1 VKDLVKGSKYTVE
14 QKANVAIQYAIH
26 GNMKKAARQCGIPRT
41 TIISWQKQV
50 WWDELISEI
59 RSAKADEHRAKY
71 SELVDKAQ
79 EVALE
84 KLPEAS
90 AQQAMIIAATGTDK
104 IRLHDGMP
112 TEITGK
118 VGTIADLAKEFNK
131 LANRTV
137 VSVQMPDDTDDDD
150 QE

>member
-1 VKDLVKGSKYTVE
+1 VKDLVKGSKYTAE
-14 QKANVAIQYAIH
+14 QKADVAIQYAIH
-26 GNMKKAARQCGIPRT
+26 GNTKKVARQTGVPRT
-41 TIISWQKQV
+41 TIIHWQKQP
-50 WWDELISEI
+50 WWNELISEI
-59 RSAKADEHRAKY
+59 QSAKADEHRAKY

-112 TEITGK
+112 TQITGK
-118 VGTIADLAKEFNK
+118 VGSIADLAKEFNRI
-131 LANRTV
+131 ANQNI
-137 VSVQMPDDTDDDD
+137 VSVQMPDDTDDND

>member
-1 VKDLVKGSKYTVE
+1 
-14 QKANVAIQYAIH
+14 
-26 GNMKKAARQCGIPRT
+26 
-41 TIISWQKQV
+41 
-50 WWDELISEI
+50 
-59 RSAKADEHRAKY
+59 
-71 SELVDKAQ
+71 VDKAQ

>member
-1 VKDLVKGSKYTVE
+1 MSELVKGSKYTAE
-14 QKANVAIQYAIH
+14 QKANVAIQYSIH
-26 GNMKKAARQCGIPRT
+26 GNMKKAARQSGVPRT
-41 TIISWQKQV
+41 TIIHWQKQS
-50 WWDELISEI
+50 WWNELISEI

-112 TEITGK
+112 TAITGK
-118 VGTIADLAKEFNK
+118 VGSIDDLAKAFNK
-131 LANRTV
+131 LANQHV
-137 VSVQMPDDTDDDD
+137 VSVQMPDDTDDAD